1 MFHDIEQ
8 KIVDRLKAVL
18 PAEVHVDTL
27 HELERVPE
35 LRQKAPA
42 VWVIYDGFS
51 VGPKVPPGTVQQVVQ
66 EWFVVIAA
74 KSAKG
79 RGDSS
84 AARDEASAIALQD
97 IPEGLAVALAMCA
110 AGFRPS
116 VAVLVHIG
124 TVGRTTDEPGRFAER
139 EAACR
144 PPGSRGRTEFIARPR
159 AACCLD

>member
-27 HELERVPE
+27 HEIERVPE

-51 VGPKVPPGTVQQVVQ
+51 VGPKIPPGTVQQVVQ

-84 AARDEASAIALQD
+84 AARDEAGEIALQVLQALLGFHLGGGKYLHLSD
-97 IPEGLAVALAMCA
+97 APGPEYS
-110 AGFRPS
+110 AGFAHLPL
-116 VAVLVHIG
+116 AF
-124 TVGRTTDEPGRFAER
+124 TN
-139 EAACR
+139 AATFK
-144 PPGSRGRTEFIARPR
+144 GQT
-159 AACCLD
+159 

>member
-51 VGPKVPPGTVQQVVQ
+51 VGPKVLPGNVQQVVQ

-84 AARDEASAIALQD
+84 AARDEVSEIALQVLQALLGYHLGGGKYLHLSD
-97 IPEGLAVALAMCA
+97 APGPEYS
-110 AGFRPS
+110 AGFAHLPL
-116 VAVLVHIG
+116 AF
-124 TVGRTTDEPGRFAER
+124 TN
-139 EAACR
+139 AATFKGM
-144 PPGSRGRTEFIARPR
+144 P
-159 AACCLD
+159 

>member
-1 MFHDIEQ
+1 MFHDTEQ

-18 PAEVHVDTL
+18 GTEVYVDTL
-27 HELERVPE
+27 HAIESVPE

-51 VGPKVPPGTVQQVVQ
+51 VGSMVGSGSVQQITQ

-84 AARDEASAIALQD
+84 AARDEAGEIALQVLQALLGFHLGGGKYLHLSD
-97 IPEGLAVALAMCA
+97 APGPEYSAGYAHLPLAFTNA
-110 AGFRPS
+110 ATFKGQ
-116 VAVLVHIG
+116 
-124 TVGRTTDEPGRFAER
+124 T
-139 EAACR
+139 
-144 PPGSRGRTEFIARPR
+144 
-159 AACCLD
+159 